1 MSLLNMILGNVSEI
15 DAESLERDFAPLL
28 CDGEKIERAYK
39 LIRDKW
45 VFTNKR
51 LILQNIQGVTG
62 KKVEYH
68 SIPYRSIVHY
78 SIESAGTFD
87 MDAEL
92 KIWVRGLDAPIVQN
106 FGRDSNLRELQ
117 QVLANYV
124 L

>member
-1 MSLLNMILGNVSEI
+1 M
-15 DAESLERDFAPLL
+15 
-28 CDGEKIERAYK
+28 
-39 LIRDKW
+39 
-45 VFTNKR
+45 
-51 LILQNIQGVTG
+51 ILQNIQGVTG